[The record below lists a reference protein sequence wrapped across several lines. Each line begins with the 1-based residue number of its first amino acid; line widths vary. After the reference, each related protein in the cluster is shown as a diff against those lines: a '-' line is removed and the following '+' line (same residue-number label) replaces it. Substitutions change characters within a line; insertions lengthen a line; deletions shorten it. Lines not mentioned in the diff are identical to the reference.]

1 MENYAWVEYL
11 IKLDLIGI
19 LFIFVIYAATVDYGV
34 FVLEL
39 FYLLMFL
46 TIISV
51 IAILLRTTAF
61 EYTVENKE
69 SLLSEFQFRV
79 EYSVK
84 NRIYL
89 AVFTGLVL
97 GFLTVIVRQ
106 FSFQIPDMNLV
117 QISTVIIILTMIVG
131 FARLRKVMEKIE

>member
-1 MENYAWVEYL
+1 MEKYRWLEDL
-11 IKLDLIGI
+11 IKLDLVGI

-51 IAILLRTTAF
+51 IAILSRTTAF
-61 EYTVENKE
+61 EFTVGNKE
-69 SLLSEFQFRV
+69 SLLSKFQFRV

-97 GFLTVIVRQ
+97 GFLTVIVHQ
-106 FSFQIPDMNLV
+106 SSLQTPDMKLM
-117 QISTVIIILTMIVG
+117 QTSVIIILLTMIVG
-131 FARLRKVMEKIE
+131 FARLRKIMEKIE